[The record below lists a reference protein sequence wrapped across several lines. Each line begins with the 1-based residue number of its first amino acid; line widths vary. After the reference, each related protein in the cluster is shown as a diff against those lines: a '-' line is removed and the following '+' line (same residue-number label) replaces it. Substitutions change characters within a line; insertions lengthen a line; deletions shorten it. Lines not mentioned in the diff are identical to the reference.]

1 MGAFRDRWGWECR
14 EKELGIAGNGSLGT
28 APSWQEWEGFW
39 DRWGWEWL
47 LPGRNGRDSGVA
59 GDGNGSFPAGMGE
72 ILGSLGMG
80 MAPSRQEWERF
91 WGRWGWEWL
100 LPGRNG
106 RDSGVAGDGNGSFPA
121 GMGEI
126 LGSLGM
132 GMAPSRQEWERFW
145 GRWGWEWLLPG
156 RNGRDSGVAGDGN
169 GSFPAGMGEIL
180 GSLGMGMAPSRQEW
194 ERFWGRWGWEWL
206 LPGRNGRDSGVA
218 GDGNGSFPAGMGE
231 ILGSLGMGMAPS
243 RQEWERFWGRW
254 GWEWLLPG
262 RNGRDSGVAGDGNG
276 SFPAGMGEILGSLG
290 MGMAPSRQEWER
302 FWGRWGWEWLLP
314 GRNGRDSGVAG
325 DGNGSFPA
333 GMGEIL
339 GSLGM
344 GMAPSRQEWERF
356 WGRWG
361 WEWLLPGRNGRDS
374 GVAGDGNG
382 SFPAG
387 MGEILGSLGMGMA
400 PSRQEWERF
409 WGRWGWEWLL
419 PGRNGRDSG
428 VAGDGNGSFP
438 AGMGEIL
445 GSLGMGMAPSRQEW
459 ERFWGRWGW
468 EWLLPGRNGRD
479 SGVAGDGNGS
489 FPAGMGEILGSL
501 GMGMA
506 PSRQEW
512 ERFWGRWGWE
522 WLLPG
527 RNGRDSGVAGDGN
540 GSFPAGMGEILGS
553 LGMGMAPSRQEW
565 ERFWGRWGWE
575 WLLPGRNG
583 RDSGVAGDGNGSFP
597 AGMGEILGSL
607 GMGMAPS
614 RQEWERF
621 WGRWGWEWL
630 LPGGNGRD
638 FGVTGDGNAGKRG
651 WEWLLGNGSLG
662 MAPSWWEW
670 GGFWGHRRWGQL
682 GMQRKGAGNCWQT
695 VGNGSF
701 PAGLGGILGSLE
713 LGMAPSWEGF
723 WGHWEMGMQ
732 GKRSRE
738 LLEMALWEW
747 LVPSWKGR
755 DSGIAGAGESWEY
768 REKELGISG
777 NGSLGMAPSWRDWEG
792 FWDHRRWGKLRMQG
806 IHGKLSMIPKQ
817 LGMAHSQLEWE
828 GFWDHWRWGQLGM
841 QGILG
846 KLSPKQLGM
855 VCSQLEWE
863 GFWDHWSWE
872 CREKELGIVGNGSF
886 PTGMGGILGS
896 LEVGTAGN
904 AENSWETQHDPKAV
918 GNGLFPTGM
927 GGILGSLELGMAPS
941 WLEWEGFWDHQSW
954 GQLGMQG
961 KGAGNC
967 WQTVGNGSFPVG
979 IGLAWKH

>member
-1 MGAFRDRWGWECR
+1 MARWER
-14 EKELGIAGNGSLGT
+14 
-28 APSWQEWEGFW
+28 
-39 DRWGWEWL
+39 L
-47 LPGRNGRDSGVA
+47 LPGRNGRDSGIA

-630 LPGGNGRD
+630 LPGRNGRD
-638 FGVTGDGNAGKRG
+638 SGVAGDGNGSFPAGMGGILGSLEMGMQGKG
-651 WEWLLGNGSLG
+651 AGNLWEWLLGNGSFLAGLG
-662 MAPSWWEW
+662 
-670 GGFWGHRRWGQL
+670 GIL
-682 GMQRKGAGNCWQT
+682 GSPEMGKAENAGNSWETQHDPKA

-701 PAGLGGILGSLE
+701 PIGMGGILGSLE
-713 LGMAPSWEGF
+713 LGMAPSW
-723 WGHWEMGMQ
+723 
-732 GKRSRE
+732 
-738 LLEMALWEW
+738 
-747 LVPSWKGR
+747 
-755 DSGIAGAGESWEY
+755 
-768 REKELGISG
+768 
-777 NGSLGMAPSWRDWEG
+777 
-792 FWDHRRWGKLRMQG
+792 
-806 IHGKLSMIPKQ
+806 
-817 LGMAHSQLEWE
+817 LEWE
-828 GFWDHWRWGQLGM
+828 GFWDHQRWGQLGM

-872 CREKELGIVGNGSF
+872 CREKELGILGNGSF
-886 PTGMGGILGS
+886 LVGMG
-896 LEVGTAGN
+896 E
-904 AENSWETQHDPKAV
+904 
-918 GNGLFPTGM
+918 
-927 GGILGSLELGMAPS
+927 ILGSLELGMAPS

>member
-1 MGAFRDRWGWECR
+1 MGMQGKGAGNRWEW
-14 EKELGIAGNGSLGT
+14 LVGNGSFLAGMGGILGSLGMGM
-28 APSWQEWEGFW
+28 APSRQEWERFW
-39 DRWGWEWL
+39 GRWGWEWL

-614 RQEWERF
+614 RREWEGF
-621 WGRWGWEWL
+621 WGHWRWECREKGLGMAPWEWL
-630 LPGGNGRD
+630 FGNGSFLVGMGGILGSPEVGTAGNAEKRSWELLANSWEWLVPGRIGRD
-638 FGVTGDGNAGKRG
+638 SGITGAGNGSFLGGILGSLGDGNAGEKEQGIVGNGSLGMACSQLEGEGFWDRWSWG
-651 WEWLLGNGSLG
+651 KLGIQGKGAGNLWEWLLGNGSFL
-662 MAPSWWEW
+662 
-670 GGFWGHRRWGQL
+670 
-682 GMQRKGAGNCWQT
+682 
-695 VGNGSF
+695 
-701 PAGLGGILGSLE
+701 AGLGGILGSPE
-713 LGMAPSWEGF
+713 MGKAENAGNSWETQ
-723 WGHWEMGMQ
+723 H
-732 GKRSRE
+732 
-738 LLEMALWEW
+738 
-747 LVPSWKGR
+747 
-755 DSGIAGAGESWEY
+755 D
-768 REKELGISG
+768 
-777 NGSLGMAPSWRDWEG
+777 
-792 FWDHRRWGKLRMQG
+792 
-806 IHGKLSMIPKQ
+806 PK
-817 LGMAHSQLEWE
+817 A
-828 GFWDHWRWGQLGM
+828 
-841 QGILG
+841 
-846 KLSPKQLGM
+846 
-855 VCSQLEWE
+855 
-863 GFWDHWSWE
+863 
-872 CREKELGIVGNGSF
+872 VGNGSF
-886 PTGMGGILGS
+886 PIGMGGILGS

-904 AENSWETQHDPKAV
+904 AGNSWETQSKAV

-927 GGILGSLELGMAPS
+927 GGILGSLELGM
-941 WLEWEGFWDHQSW
+941 
-954 GQLGMQG
+954 QG
-961 KGAGNC
+961 KGAGNS
-967 WQTVGNGSFPVG
+967 WERLLPGGNGRDSGITGAGNGSFLAGMGG
-979 IGLAWKH
+979 ILGSPELGTAGNAGKRGWELLANSWEWLVPSWNWTGLEALKEDFWEHLLPDSQRNS